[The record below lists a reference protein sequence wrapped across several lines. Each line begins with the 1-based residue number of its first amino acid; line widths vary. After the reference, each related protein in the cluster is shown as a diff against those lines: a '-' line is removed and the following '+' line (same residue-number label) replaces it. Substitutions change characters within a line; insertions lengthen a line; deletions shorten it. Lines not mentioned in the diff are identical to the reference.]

1 MENVYCS
8 ENLDTLIDFPEGTI
22 IISKDKPIYVAIDI
36 SECEKIENVY
46 TYKTENREIYIPA
59 MDFILDQNFSL
70 LSSPDRDGGNLLFL
84 GLSSD
89 YRYKSLE
96 ENSSTVEIINKRKGI
111 VVSNAVLVS
120 RYRNAYMIAENF
132 KRFKEAINDKWNK

>member
-1 MENVYCS
+1 MKNVYCN
-8 ENLDTLIDFPEGTI
+8 ENLDTLIDFPKGGTI
-22 IISKDKPIYVAIDI
+22 VISKDKPIYVAIDI

-46 TYKTENREIYIPA
+46 TYKVENREIYIPA

-70 LSSPDRDGGNLLFL
+70 LSSPDRDGENLLFL

-111 VVSNAVLVS
+111 IVSNAVLVS
-120 RYRNAYMIAENF
+120 RYRNAYMIAKKF
-132 KRFKEAINDKWNK
+132 KRFKKAINDK

>member
-1 MENVYCS
+1 MKNVYCN
-8 ENLDTLIDFPEGTI
+8 ENLDTLIDVDFPKGTM

-70 LSSPDRDGGNLLFL
+70 LSSPDIDGGNLLFL

-89 YRYKSLE
+89 CRYKSLE
-96 ENSSTVEIINKRKGI
+96 ENSSIVEIIKKSKGI
-111 VVSNAVLVS
+111 VSNAVLVS
-120 RYRNAYMIAENF
+120 RYKNAYMIAEKF
-132 KRFKEAINDKWNK
+132 KRFREAIKDK

>member
-1 MENVYCS
+1 MKNVYCS
-8 ENLDTLIDFPEGTI
+8 ENLDTLIDFPEGGTI
-22 IISKDKPIYVAIDI
+22 VISKDKPIYVAIDI

-46 TYKTENREIYIPA
+46 TYKIQNRENYIPA

-70 LSSPDRDGGNLLFL
+70 LSSPDSDGGNLLFL

-96 ENSSTVEIINKRKGI
+96 ENSSIVEIIKKSKGI
-111 VVSNAVLVS
+111 VSNAVLVS
-120 RYRNAYMIAENF
+120 RYKDAYMIAEKF
-132 KRFKEAINDKWNK
+132 KRFKKAIKD

>member
-1 MENVYCS
+1 MKNVYCS
-8 ENLDTLIDFPEGTI
+8 ENLDTLIDFPEGTM
-22 IISKDKPIYVAIDI
+22 IISKNKPIYVAIDI

-46 TYKTENREIYIPA
+46 TYKIQNRENYIPT

-70 LSSPDRDGGNLLFL
+70 LSSQDRDGGNLLFL

-120 RYRNAYMIAENF
+120 RYRNAYMIAKKF
-132 KRFKEAINDKWNK
+132 KRFKEAIKDK

>member
-1 MENVYCS
+1 MKNVYCS

-46 TYKTENREIYIPA
+46 TYKIQNRENYIPA

-111 VVSNAVLVS
+111 VVSNAVLIS
-120 RYRNAYMIAENF
+120 RYRNAYMIAEKF
-132 KRFKEAINDKWNK
+132 KRFRETIKDK

>member
-1 MENVYCS
+1 MKNVYCS
-8 ENLDTLIDFPEGTI
+8 ENLDTLIDFPEGTM
-22 IISKDKPIYVAIDI
+22 IISKNKPIYVAIDI

-46 TYKTENREIYIPA
+46 TYKIQNRENYIPT

-120 RYRNAYMIAENF
+120 RYRNAYMIAEKF
-132 KRFKEAINDKWNK
+132 KRFREAIED

>member
-1 MENVYCS
+1 MKNVYCN
-8 ENLDTLIDFPEGTI
+8 ENLDTLIDFPEGAI
-22 IISKDKPIYVAIDI
+22 VISKDRQRYLAIDI
-36 SECEKIENVY
+36 SECEKIENIY

-111 VVSNAVLVS
+111 IVSNAVLVS
-120 RYRNAYMIAENF
+120 RYRNAYMIAKNF
-132 KRFKEAINDKWNK
+132 KRFKKAINDK

>member
-1 MENVYCS
+1 MKNVYCN
-8 ENLDTLIDFPEGTI
+8 ENLDTLIDFPEGAI
-22 IISKDKPIYVAIDI
+22 VISKDRPRYLAIDI
-36 SECEKIENVY
+36 SECEKIENIY

-111 VVSNAVLVS
+111 IVSNAVLVS

-132 KRFKEAINDKWNK
+132 KRFKEAINDK

>member
-1 MENVYCS
+1 MKNVYCN
-8 ENLDTLIDFPEGTI
+8 ENLDMLIDLPEGTI
-22 IISKDKPIYVAIDI
+22 VISKDKPRFLTIDI

-46 TYKTENREIYIPA
+46 TYKIQNRENYIPS

-70 LSSPDRDGGNLLFL
+70 LSSPDKDGGNLLFL
-84 GLSSD
+84 GLSSN

-96 ENSSTVEIINKRKGI
+96 ENSSIVEIIKKSKGI
-111 VVSNAVLVS
+111 VSNAVLVS

-132 KRFKEAINDKWNK
+132 KRFKKAINDK

>member
-1 MENVYCS
+1 MKNVYCN
-8 ENLDTLIDFPEGTI
+8 ENLDTLIDFPEGAI
-22 IISKDKPIYVAIDI
+22 VISKDRSRYLAIDI
-36 SECEKIENVY
+36 SECEKIENIY

-89 YRYKSLE
+89 YRYESLE
-96 ENSSTVEIINKRKGI
+96 ENSSTVEIIKKSKGI

-132 KRFKEAINDKWNK
+132 KRFKEAIED

>member
-1 MENVYCS
+1 MKNVYCS
-8 ENLDTLIDFPEGTI
+8 ENLDTLIDFPGRAKLL
-22 IISKDKPIYVAIDI
+22 ISKDKKRYLAIDI
-36 SECEKIENVY
+36 SECEKIENIY

-70 LSSPDRDGGNLLFL
+70 LSSQDRDGGNLLFL

-96 ENSSTVEIINKRKGI
+96 ENSSTVEIIKKSKGK
-111 VVSNAVLVS
+111 VVSSAVLVS
-120 RYRNAYMIAENF
+120 RYRNAYMIAKKF
-132 KRFKEAINDKWNK
+132 KRFKEAIKDK

>member
-1 MENVYCS
+1 MKNVYCN

-22 IISKDKPIYVAIDI
+22 VISKDRPRYLAIDI

-70 LSSPDRDGGNLLFL
+70 LSSPDRYGGNLLFL

-96 ENSSTVEIINKRKGI
+96 ENSSTVEIINEKKGI
-111 VVSNAVLVS
+111 IVSNAVLVS
-120 RYRNAYMIAENF
+120 RYRNAYRIAENF
-132 KRFKEAINDKWNK
+132 KRFKEAISDK

>member
-120 RYRNAYMIAENF
+120 RYRNAYMIAEKF
-132 KRFKEAINDKWNK
+132 KRFRETIKDK

>member
-1 MENVYCS
+1 MKNVYCN
-8 ENLDTLIDFPEGTI
+8 ENLDTLIDFPEGAI
-22 IISKDKPIYVAIDI
+22 VISKDRPRYLAIDI
-36 SECEKIENVY
+36 SECEKIENIY

-111 VVSNAVLVS
+111 IVSNAVLVS
-120 RYRNAYMIAENF
+120 RYRNAYMIAKNF
-132 KRFKEAINDKWNK
+132 KRFKKAINDK